1 MIIYDKEQIVAW
13 LTEISLR
20 PCDFSRPEDF
30 DDNMTEDLANGA
42 LELLETPMERRDD
55 AYWVEDSSPGETI
68 GAHWAC
74 SDCKVCFG
82 EINKWNP
89 MERRWR
95 YCPSCGARM
104 NGLKWE

>member
-1 MIIYDKEQIVAW
+1 MIIYDREKIMEW

-20 PCDFSRPEDF
+20 PCDFSRPEDY

-42 LELLETPMERRDD
+42 LDMLKTPMELRDS
-55 AYWVEDSSPGETI
+55 AEWVEDSDPGETI

-82 EINKWNP
+82 EREVWNP
-89 MERRWR
+89 IERGWR
-95 YCPSCGARM
+95 YCPSCGAVMKRATFA
-104 NGLKWE
+104 